1 MRERRYAEG
10 KETCRGYFKADYVW
24 LAAQVLFFSRYF
36 IFYSTHV
43 KSTSVP
49 PHTHTPEE
57 QRGGVR
63 YNADNKSCAPS
74 RSTVSSRVK
83 LA

>member
-49 PHTHTPEE
+49 PHTHTHPRSSAEE
-57 QRGGVR
+57 FDITLIINHALPHAAQL
-63 YNADNKSCAPS
+63 AHE
-74 RSTVSSRVK
+74 SS
-83 LA
+83 